1 MAKEKKKRKDRVDE
15 NNVDDEENSERGVEI
30 PEDKPRKNKA
40 KGKDSED
47 DTPRKKK
54 RRKSEKLQGVV
65 QSQSA
70 SVHFDSLQSIFASKD
85 EEEGQFTLFGSDPVI
100 QTPTI
105 TRLPVVVPSSVQ
117 QVIDV
122 PQSGTQTLYFFP
134 TYDNPKKNAQ
144 SLFATSDEPFF
155 YNRTEYVFFLNLLM
169 AGRRNDGYGMSQNT
183 I

>member
-155 YNRTEYVFFLNLLM
+155 YNRTEYVTFLNLLM

>member
-1 MAKEKKKRKDRVDE
+1 MAKEKKKRKDRVGE
-15 NNVDDEENSERGVEI
+15 NDVDDEENSERGEI
-30 PEDKPRKNKA
+30 REDKPRKNKA
-40 KGKDSED
+40 KVKDSVD

-85 EEEGQFTLFGSDPVI
+85 EEEGQFTLFGSDPLI
-100 QTPTI
+100 QTPTV
-105 TRLPVVVPSSVQ
+105 TQLPVVVPSSVH

-134 TYDNPKKNAQ
+134 HYDNPK
-144 SLFATSDEPFF
+144 
-155 YNRTEYVFFLNLLM
+155 
-169 AGRRNDGYGMSQNT
+169 
-183 I
+183 